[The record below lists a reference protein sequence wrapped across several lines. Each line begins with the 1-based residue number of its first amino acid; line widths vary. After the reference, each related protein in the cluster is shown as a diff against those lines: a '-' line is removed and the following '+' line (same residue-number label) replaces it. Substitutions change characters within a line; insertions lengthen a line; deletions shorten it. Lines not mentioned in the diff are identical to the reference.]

1 MKYLSVTFFFCGF
14 ALQLPADSISIL
26 NPNFDAQVLA
36 PGATAGFGYIPITD
50 WSQNDVT
57 NTAYTVYNPAATS
70 YPGGVPGGN
79 NVADLLSDGATSS
92 IWQFLTTDLEAN
104 DTYTLTGYA
113 GYRLDRNIFA
123 PALDGCG
130 GNVMVEAGGNIL
142 NPAVIGGNINN
153 NGTGC
158 TPGTFTPFSI
168 TFSTGSNPAGLGQPL
183 EIVLET
189 LGTGSVFEPTELD
202 YTGITLSDTAN
213 PISGVPEPQSFATL
227 VTALIGMAMWA
238 QKRRTGRQA
247 GL

>member
-1 MKYLSVTFFFCGF
+1 MKYLPIALFFCGL
-14 ALQLPADSISIL
+14 ATRLPAGSISIL
-26 NPNFDAQVLA
+26 NPDFDAQALA

-50 WSQNDVT
+50 WSQNDVA
-57 NTAYTVYNPAATS
+57 NVDYTVYNPAATS

-92 IWQFLTTDLEAN
+92 IWQFLTTDLQAN

-113 GYRLDRNIFA
+113 GYRLDLNIFA

-142 NPAVIGGNINN
+142 NPVVTGGNINN
-153 NGTGC
+153 TSSGC

-202 YTGITLSDTAN
+202 YTGITLSDTAT
-213 PISGVPEPQSFATL
+213 SSSSSAVPEPQTFATL
-227 VTALIGMAMWA
+227 GAALMGLAMWA
-238 QKRRTGRQA
+238 RRRRA
-247 GL
+247 